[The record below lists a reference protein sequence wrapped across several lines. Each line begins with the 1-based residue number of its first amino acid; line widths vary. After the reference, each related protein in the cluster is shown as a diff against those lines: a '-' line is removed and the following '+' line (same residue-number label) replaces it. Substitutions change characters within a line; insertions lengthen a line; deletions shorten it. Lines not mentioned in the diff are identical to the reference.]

1 MTSRQLFKGRNPNRS
16 RNVIIAPQK
25 LYPRIKKARQRTEL
39 DRATWST
46 TQLLIATYDTVGSGV
61 VETELIDFGL
71 VFDGPP
77 FFSYVVEVQPDQ
89 QLIPND
95 FPEITV
101 GVKSW
106 ETTDADGD
114 TRSTP
119 FYLGAFLWMSIGAN
133 SSYRLRFRL
142 SFEGTTMRN
151 VEYFRGL
158 NG

>member
-1 MTSRQLFKGRNPNRS
+1 MTSRGRNPNRS
-16 RNVIIAPQK
+16 QNVAVRAPQK

-46 TQLLIATYDTVGSGV
+46 TQMLIATYDTVGAGV
-61 VETELIDFGL
+61 IETELIDFGL

-77 FFSYVVEVQPDQ
+77 FFAYGVETQPGQ
-89 QLIPND
+89 SLIAND
-95 FPEITV
+95 FPDITA
-101 GVKSW
+101 GVKEW
-106 ETTDADGD
+106 ELTDADAD
-114 TRSTP
+114 SRSTR
-119 FYLGAFLWMSIGAN
+119 FYLGAFLWISIGART
-133 SSYRLRFRL
+133 SYRLRFRL